1 MISKIQTQLQQLQLS
16 KTKCYTLLIGAMSL
30 TTIVKYI
37 IDAYQVA
44 LTQKIVGQFYPLF
57 FFVVYASS
65 ILIAIIFY
73 QQQQQQ
79 SEAGFKYSTL
89 WFAGFRFVV
98 FNCLCQIGIVL
109 IMELIFPSIKAVFLH
124 DQEIAIT
131 KTLFNKES
139 IQQNLLAIKKY
150 YYLLKTA
157 YFMFGMMVL
166 GTILNTIICLLLN
179 VYYKKITQR

>member
-1 MISKIQTQLQQLQLS
+1 MISKIQTQLQLS
-16 KTKCYTLLIGAMSL
+16 KTKCYTLLIGAMSV

-37 IDAYQVA
+37 IDAYQIA
-44 LTQKIVGQFYPLF
+44 LTQKAVAQFYPLF

-79 SEAGFKYSTL
+79 QSDAGFKYGTL
-89 WFAGFRFVV
+89 WFTGFRFVV

-157 YFMFGMMVL
+157 YFMFGMIVL